1 VKSLFTILA
10 VLVLAV
16 GSAFAQNGA
25 FAPYVEGTI
34 TTAPGSTATGASY
47 NVGVGVESSTKH
59 LLLDFSGVFNT
70 ANVTTGSG
78 SGYSGVLQA
87 QGYLKI
93 AKIFLAGGGADW
105 VINTNG
111 FTFSKFYSSARQS
124 ANPFVGGGVQLG
136 RLRSIVTY
144 QLPGND
150 AVAGQRFFQIQN
162 ELRLSKHLRAEV
174 PVSFNSVAGKYTATS
189 VGGGLKFVF

>member
-1 VKSLFTILA
+1 MKLIASFIA
-10 VLVLAV
+10 VLALMV
-16 GSAFAQNGA
+16 GSAVAQNGA
-25 FAPYVEGTI
+25 FAPYVQGTI

-47 NVGVGVESSTKH
+47 NVGVGLESSTKH
-59 LLLDFSGVFNT
+59 LLLDANGTFNT
-70 ANVTTGSG
+70 ASVATGTG
-78 SGYSGVLQA
+78 NGYSGILTA

-93 AKIFLAGGGADW
+93 GSHLLAGGGADW

-150 AVAGQRFFQIQN
+150 AVAGQRFFQVQN
-162 ELRLSKHLRAEV
+162 ELRLSKHLRATV
-174 PVSFNSVAGKYTATS
+174 PVSFNSIAGKYTATS

>member
-1 VKSLFTILA
+1 MKLIATLFAA
-10 VLVLAV
+10 VVLMV

-47 NVGVGVESSTKH
+47 NVGIGVESSTKH
-59 LLLDFSGVFNT
+59 LLLDASGLFNT
-70 ANVTTGSG
+70 ASVTTGTG
-78 SGYSGVLQA
+78 NGYSGTLQA
-87 QGYLKI
+87 QSYLKI
-93 AKIFLAGGGADW
+93 GRHLLAGGGADW

-111 FTFSKFYSSARQS
+111 FNFSKFYSTARQS

-144 QLPGND
+144 QLPGDN
-150 AVAGQRFFQIQN
+150 AVAGQRFFQVQN
-162 ELRLSKHLRAEV
+162 ELRLSKHIRATV
-174 PVSFNSVAGKYTATS
+174 PVSFNSIAGKYTATS
-189 VGGGLKFVF
+189 VGGGIKFVF

>member
-34 TTAPGSTATGASY
+34 TTAPGSSATGANYS
-47 NVGVGVESSTKH
+47 VGVGLESSTKH
-59 LLLDFSGVFNT
+59 LLLDANGVFNT
-70 ANVTTGSG
+70 AQVTTGTG
-78 SGYSGVLQA
+78 SGYSGVLTA

-93 AKIFLAGGGADW
+93 GKHLLAGGGADW

-111 FTFSKFYSSARQS
+111 FSFSNFYSTARQS

-144 QLPGND
+144 QLPGDN
-150 AVAGQRFFQIQN
+150 AIAGQRFFQVQN
-162 ELRLSKHLRAEV
+162 ELRLSKHLRATV
-174 PVSFNSVAGKYTATS
+174 PISFNSIAGKYTATS